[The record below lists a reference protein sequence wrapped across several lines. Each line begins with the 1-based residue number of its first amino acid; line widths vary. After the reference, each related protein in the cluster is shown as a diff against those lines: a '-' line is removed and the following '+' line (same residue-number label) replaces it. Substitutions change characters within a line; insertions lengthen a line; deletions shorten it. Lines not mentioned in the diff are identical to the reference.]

1 MTQCI
6 EEAEPTQPKI
16 TRKLINKI
24 EIANDCG
31 KIINFAVWEFALFL
45 LESRRRMDSSDFTML
60 KFLANIIQLILSPAQ
75 GWEDLAEDDR
85 MADGRRG
92 DINIRRLYFSCFIPL
107 IAFVAATSF
116 VKMIYDG
123 GPTFLE
129 ALQTSIIEFFSLFL
143 SYHLAVYAFS
153 WAVPRLVPQEEKADN
168 RRCAIM
174 ILYCISVIALIFM
187 LGNLIKVSLAL
198 IQFLPL
204 YVLFILWKGAGY
216 VGVTE
221 KNIGL
226 FMIMASM
233 AVLGS
238 VYGLSFIFN
247 ILM

>member
-1 MTQCI
+1 M
-6 EEAEPTQPKI
+6 
-16 TRKLINKI
+16 LS
-24 EIANDCG
+24 G
-31 KIINFAVWEFALFL
+31 LF
-45 LESRRRMDSSDFTML
+45 
-60 KFLANIIQLILSPAQ
+60 
-75 GWEDLAEDDR
+75 
-85 MADGRRG
+85 
-92 DINIRRLYFSCFIPL
+92 YFGCFIPL
-107 IAFVAATSF
+107 IALVAPPSSG
-116 VKMIYDG
+116 KMFYEAS
-123 GPTFLE
+123 PPFLE
-129 ALQTSIIEFFSLFL
+129 PLQPSFFEFFPLFP
-143 SYHLAVYAFS
+143 SYPLAVSAFS